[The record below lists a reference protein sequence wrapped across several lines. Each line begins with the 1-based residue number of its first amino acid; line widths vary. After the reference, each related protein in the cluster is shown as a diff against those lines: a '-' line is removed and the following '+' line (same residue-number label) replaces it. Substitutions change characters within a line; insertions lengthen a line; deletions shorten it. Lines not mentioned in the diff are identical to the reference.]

1 MAYETK
7 IRKIGNSYGIVIPKE
22 ALAAMRVE
30 EGTTI
35 YLTETTGD
43 SFRITAEK
51 PGFGEKMAVA
61 DSLMNRYRNALREL
75 AK

>member
-7 IRKIGNSYGIVIPKE
+7 VRKIGNSYGIVIPKE

-30 EGTTI
+30 EGTTL
-35 YLTETTGD
+35 YLTEATGD
-43 SFRITAEK
+43 SFRITAGK
-51 PGFGEKMAVA
+51 PGFGETMAVA
-61 DSLMNRYRNALREL
+61 DSLMKRYRNALREL